1 MGSASTCRFCAKG
14 GTLGV
19 TDRVDAGAPPVDAV
33 AVDAVDTDA
42 VDAGAAPSPID
53 ALIGEGP
60 PPPVDRAEKEHKV
73 DVTRYLAAAAYLDET
88 FRAEVLSQTMRQK
101 HRFIAPSYGVD
112 IGCVARHCLASRR
125 LSRRRDVILTA
136 LIILGVWALHLPLV
150 FAAAVFVGGVLV
162 ASALASPNLKLRWRI
177 FLSIV
182 AYIAF
187 AAFALHPLSLLT
199 AVAALFV
206 VLADAY
212 ERRYRV
218 AARRM
223 NAKVFRPEDPAY
235 GRERPDHAA
244 ADRKRTAHLDGHQ
257 DGNVVVYSGFSP
269 FIGSGTELKRWSFAV
284 ALKKGRDSGL
294 DPGPAGPLQTTDIHA
309 HVAEAMK
316 KLGLEGCTVV
326 DRFYVSG
333 RHVGQD
339 PDLFFYPQGPQE
351 RFPRLRYTIDDVA
364 ALEAK
369 PCELVRQYA
378 DIKVAAWQSELIL
391 STFVRFTRTAHYLFV
406 EAIYFL
412 LPPLKSE
419 YYRINSLNPHPRPH
433 ELPRLFLESAAATPL
448 LWLKA
453 PIRVAKWMATPLYR
467 VRRQRRIRH
476 AIEEN
481 QRFDYGATGSVRESG
496 SDREYA
502 KYLQKM
508 DIERFHKIIDRHL
521 LASLSEFLKAQGVDT
536 TELDQR
542 MLVIVNDGIWL
553 SRVTSTAG
561 NVAAWTGPEIPST
574 RKGGRRRQSL

>member
-1 MGSASTCRFCAKG
+1 
-14 GTLGV
+14 
-19 TDRVDAGAPPVDAV
+19 
-33 AVDAVDTDA
+33 
-42 VDAGAAPSPID
+42 
-53 ALIGEGP
+53 
-60 PPPVDRAEKEHKV
+60 
-73 DVTRYLAAAAYLDET
+73 
-88 FRAEVLSQTMRQK
+88 MRQK

-112 IGCVARHCLASRR
+112 IGCVVRHCLASRR

-136 LIILGVWALHLPLV
+136 LVILGVWALHLPLV

-177 FLSIV
+177 FLSVV

-199 AVAALFV
+199 ALAALFV
-206 VLADAY
+206 VAADAY

-218 AARRM
+218 VARRM
-223 NAKVFRPEDPAY
+223 NSKVFRPEAPAY

-244 ADRKRTAHLDGHQ
+244 ADKRRTAHLDGHQ

-284 ALKKGRDSGL
+284 VLKKGRDSSL
-294 DPGPAGPLQTTDIHA
+294 DPGPASPLQTMDIHG
-309 HVAEAMK
+309 HVIEAMR

-333 RHVGQD
+333 RHVGLD
-339 PDLFFYPQGPQE
+339 PDLFFHPQGPQE
-351 RFPRLRYTIDDVA
+351 RFPRLRYMIDDVA

-391 STFVRFTRTAHYLFV
+391 STFVRFSRTSHYLFV

-419 YYRINSLNPHPRPH
+419 YYRINTFNPRPTPH
-433 ELPRLFLESAAATPL
+433 ELARLLLDSAAATPL

-453 PIRVAKWMATPLYR
+453 PIRVAKWMANPVYR

-496 SDREYA
+496 SDKEYA
-502 KYLQKM
+502 KYFQKM

-521 LASLSEFLKAQGVDT
+521 LASLSEFLKSQGVDT

-542 MLVIVNDGIWL
+542 MQVIVNDGIWL
-553 SRVTSTAG
+553 SRINSTAG
-561 NVAAWTGPEIPST
+561 NVAVWAGPEMPAS
-574 RKGGRRRQSL
+574 RKAGRRRQPL